1 MSSYANRMIRAIESR
16 GPSTSSNK
24 TSVTYAEA
32 PRHNAISQTSRRA
45 IRLEADP
52 FPAAS
57 ACGDGAP
64 WTASLVQDSSL
75 VINEDPL
82 RLVVVPGCGVGDLR
96 GGEVELRL
104 AQLHD
109 GSQPQ
114 VVA

>member
-1 MSSYANRMIRAIESR
+1 MSSYANRMMRAIESR

-24 TSVTYAEA
+24 TSATYAEV
-32 PRHNAISQTSRRA
+32 PMHNAISRPSRRA

-64 WTASLVQDSSL
+64 WAASLVQDSSL

-82 RLVVVPGCGVGDLR
+82 RLVVVPGGGVGDLR

-104 AQLHD
+104 RSEEHTSELQ
-109 GSQPQ
+109 S
-114 VVA
+114 